1 MSVKT
6 HCEKLGPSEAEGD
19 RERLNTHTHTYAGAC
34 ARTHTHTLRLL
45 ASCAVKQLRSPR
57 LFVQSSHQTLSGG
70 CGHKEEEIAV
80 NLWVIE
86 NVYIPSRVHF
96 YLLYKQPFY
105 LCDPHLLQQ
114 APGWKPFPTLPSGSH
129 WMLVP
134 IAGVGGVTH
143 LCACLHCLHLL
154 SAAGIDARLL
164 FLPAQG
170 VKWFVWRLGVEGG
183 DPSGA

>member
-1 MSVKT
+1 MQA
-6 HCEKLGPSEAEGD
+6 CM
-19 RERLNTHTHTYAGAC
+19 HTHAHTPC
-34 ARTHTHTLRLL
+34 A
-45 ASCAVKQLRSPR
+45 SSPA
-57 LFVQSSHQTLSGG
+57 VQSNNCDLHASLFRAPIRLSVGG
-70 CGHKEEEIAV
+70 VVRKREEIAV

-96 YLLYKQPFY
+96 YLLCKQPFY

-134 IAGVGGVTH
+134 MIAGVVGGGWWVTH
-143 LCACLHCLHLL
+143 LCACLHRLHLL

-170 VKWFVWRLGVEGG
+170 VKWFVWRLGGG
-183 DPSGA
+183 PSGA